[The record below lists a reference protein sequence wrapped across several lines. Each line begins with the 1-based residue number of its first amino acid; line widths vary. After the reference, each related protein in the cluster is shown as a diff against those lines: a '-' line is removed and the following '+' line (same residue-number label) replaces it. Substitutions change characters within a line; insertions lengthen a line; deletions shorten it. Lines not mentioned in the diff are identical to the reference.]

1 MACACSQVGG
11 SCYLWGW
18 DHVGVLSHAS
28 GTHTGFGGSQQHI
41 NLWSRSPQ
49 PRLVLPMARMKAG
62 PFELVELEGS
72 SDNHLL
78 PSWQGQ
84 AFSWPPHLCHT
95 ATCRQYTANP
105 GLLPGLQPSEP
116 EPQHPTPTYRGGHA
130 NTEATGKCTLAT
142 ISVMNSVHFASIQ
155 TSVALFLSEILKLSS
170 VSTCEGVSECVETFP
185 PSQLSSQDTG
195 AFKIL
200 CLFFLISFALP
211 HSMGLACLFES
222 LVSSA
227 SIQKCSVGVAPHA
240 DIFLI
245 YLWGGQ

>member
-49 PRLVLPMARMKAG
+49 PRLVLPMARMRAG

-116 EPQHPTPTYRGGHA
+116 EPQHPAPTYRGGHA
-130 NTEATGKCTLAT
+130 NTEAAGKCTLAT

-155 TSVALFLSEILKLSS
+155 TSVALFLSEIPKLSS

-185 PSQLSSQDTG
+185 PSQLSSRDTG
-195 AFKIL
+195 AFQIL
-200 CLFFLISFALP
+200 CFFFLISFALP
-211 HSMGLACLFES
+211 HSMEIS
-222 LVSSA
+222 LPFWKS
-227 SIQKCSVGVAPHA
+227 GV
-240 DIFLI
+240 FC
-245 YLWGGQ
+245 